1 MEKRWFFFLEK
12 WWVFG
17 EMVGFFSK
25 GHGGPARE
33 VCNEKIRASKFQVTI
48 GVGPEIFTSPK
59 KKKKSFGLCEEKEP
73 RRGARVCPELLLS
86 LPTQYCLSR

>member
-33 VCNEKIRASKFQVTI
+33 VCAPPYAPVCLEFWAQHMRHMHMRRTKTRKTRKTTKF
-48 GVGPEIFTSPK
+48 
-59 KKKKSFGLCEEKEP
+59 
-73 RRGARVCPELLLS
+73 
-86 LPTQYCLSR
+86 

>member
-59 KKKKSFGLCEEKEP
+59 KKKKKFW
-73 RRGARVCPELLLS
+73 VV
-86 LPTQYCLSR
+86 